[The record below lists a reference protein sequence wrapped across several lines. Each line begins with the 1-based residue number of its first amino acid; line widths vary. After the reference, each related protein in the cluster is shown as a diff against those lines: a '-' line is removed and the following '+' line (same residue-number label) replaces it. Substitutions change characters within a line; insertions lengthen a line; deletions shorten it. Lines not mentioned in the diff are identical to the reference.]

1 MRLDLPMNNT
11 LWVLLAYLVS
21 LEAETRVIRDEHRG
35 AVNALDGADLPP
47 VGNGNGN
54 AYKRW
59 RMHTNLKNL
68 ITHREEFK
76 PFEFLCR
83 VLHIDPW

>member
-1 MRLDLPMNNT
+1 MRLDLSMNNT
-11 LWVLLAYLVS
+11 LWALLAYLVS

-35 AVNALDGADLPP
+35 AVNALDGADPPP

-59 RMHTNLKNL
+59 RMHTNQKNL
-68 ITHREEFK
+68 ITHCEEF
-76 PFEFLCR
+76 ESLEYLCR
-83 VLHIDPW
+83 VSHIDPW